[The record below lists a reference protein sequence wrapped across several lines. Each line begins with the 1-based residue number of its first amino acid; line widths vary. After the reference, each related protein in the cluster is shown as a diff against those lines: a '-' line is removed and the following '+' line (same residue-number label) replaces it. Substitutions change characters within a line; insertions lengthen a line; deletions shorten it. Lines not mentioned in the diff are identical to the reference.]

1 MISNYKDFEINEGM
15 SKAARPKAGKQNMLN
30 NYNEMQKAIQD
41 ALNYLYSGKTLGGEL
56 FLEEIAMAETMLG
69 THANT
74 IRYGHGDR
82 GIFQLNPVG
91 FNETKNVK
99 SHPGLKKYHAALKKK
114 GIDWA
119 KVKIDDT
126 NNYVYGAIAA
136 RLLLLTIPA
145 KIPSTMSGR
154 AQQWKKYYNTSL
166 GKGTAAIYMHRVN
179 YCRLYLDKLKLQD
192 EQGAVA

>member
-1 MISNYKDFEINEGM
+1 MIPNFKDFQINEISTS
-15 SKAARPKAGKQNMLN
+15 SKPTAGKQNMLD
-30 NYNEMQKAIQD
+30 NYTEMQEAIHS
-41 ALNYLYSGKTLGGEL
+41 ALNYLYAGKKLGGGE

-69 THANT
+69 THPQT
-74 IRYGHGDR
+74 LRYGHGDR
-82 GIFQLNPVG
+82 GIFQLNSVG
-91 FNETKNVK
+91 FNETKNIK

-119 KVKIDDT
+119 KINVDDT

-145 KIPSTMSGR
+145 RIPSTLSGR

-166 GKGTAAIYMHRVN
+166 GKGTAALYIQRVK
-179 YCRLYLDKLKLQD
+179 YCKNYLDRLRLQGTPD
-192 EQGAVA
+192 SIS